1 MDPLGPVVL
10 CAEHVTRVHPGGIE
24 ALSDV
29 SLEVHR
35 GEAMAIVGESGA
47 GKSTLLRC
55 FNGLER
61 PDAGEVRVGGRRV
74 QAQDGVRLRRSIGYV
89 PQDGGLFPH
98 WTVLRN
104 VSLVPELLGWDA
116 ERRHAA
122 ASRLLAFVGLDP
134 GTHGDRYP
142 AALSGGQKQRVAIAR
157 ALCAEPTVLLL
168 DEAFGA
174 LDAITRRRL
183 EVECRKWIDDLG
195 VTTVFVTHDLPGAMR
210 MVDRI
215 AVMQSGRILQIGTPA
230 EIREAPAVPYVR
242 ELLESS

>member
-1 MDPLGPVVL
+1 MDPETPVVL
-10 CAEHVTRVHPGGIE
+10 CAEHVTKVHPGGTE

-74 QAQDGVRLRRSIGYV
+74 AAQDGVLLRRSIGYV
-89 PQDGGLFPH
+89 PQEGGLFPH

-104 VSLVPELLGWDA
+104 VALVPELLGWDRGRREKAA
-116 ERRHAA
+116 ER
-122 ASRLLAFVGLDP
+122 LLGFVGLDP
-134 GTHGDRYP
+134 KTFGARYP
-142 AALSGGQKQRVAIAR
+142 VALSGGQKQRVAIAR

-174 LDAITRRRL
+174 LDAVTRRRL
-183 EVECRKWIDDLG
+183 GDECARWIDELG
-195 VTTVFVTHDLPGAMR
+195 VTTVFVTHDLAGAMR

-215 AVMQSGRILQIGTPA
+215 AVMQAGRILQVGTPE
-230 EIREAPAVPYVR
+230 EIRGAPAVDYVR
-242 ELLESS
+242 ELLECS